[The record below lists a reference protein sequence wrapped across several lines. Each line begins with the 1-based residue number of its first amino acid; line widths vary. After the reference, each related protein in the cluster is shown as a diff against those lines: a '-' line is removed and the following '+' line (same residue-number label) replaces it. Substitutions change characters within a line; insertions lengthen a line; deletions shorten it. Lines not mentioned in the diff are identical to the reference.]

1 MNANT
6 IAAKTLLAILAGS
19 ALGQQAP
26 VNWTAADDHQNMME
40 QLGIKALRPG
50 PNGNESAPNHAN
62 YDESKANP
70 FPDLPDVL
78 KLKNGE
84 KVTAAKVWWSERRP
98 EIVEDFER
106 EVVGR
111 VPKNVPKV
119 TWTVTEAVRAMSGLR
134 AVVLRQL
141 TGHVD
146 NASYPAIN
154 VDIQMTLGTPAD
166 ATGPVPVMMMFG
178 RGGPISGVSAN
189 GDPVAAEQLI
199 ADGWGYA
206 YINPASIQAD
216 NGAGLTKGIIGLV
229 NQGQPR
235 KPDDWGALRAWA
247 WGASRALDY
256 LESDPAVDSKHA
268 GIEGVSR
275 WGKAALVTMAFDTR
289 FAVVLVGSSGEGGAK
304 LHRRN
309 FGEAVE
315 NLTGSGEYHWM
326 AGNFLKYG
334 AAESTFGS
342 KTAADLPVDAHELIA
357 LCAPRLTFISYGV
370 PEKGDAKW
378 LDQQG
383 SFMATVAAGPVFRLL
398 GAKDLGVSD
407 DYRTAKMPP
416 VNVGLL
422 DGELAWRQHD
432 GGHTDGPNWKY
443 FIAWADKLVRH
454 AGSAPAPA
462 AEPAPRTD
470 QNSMIAH
477 QQFVEKARK
486 GGIDIYFEGDSIT
499 RRWAAADYPE
509 LLANWNQNFLGW
521 NAADFGW
528 GADKIQNI
536 LWRLNNGE
544 LDGVNPKIIV
554 LLAGTNNAADIVL
567 SGDDA
572 RVADITKGFQAVL
585 RVMQAKAPGAVIIL
599 TGIFPRNDTMP
610 VMPAIDKI
618 NRNLAKLADGERI
631 RYLNINGKLA
641 DADGSLFDGMMNA
654 RDKLHPTV
662 KCYQVWADA
671 LKPIFT
677 ELLGPPGNQAEKQ

>member
-229 NQGQPR
+229 NKGQPR

-247 WGASRALDY
+247 WGAGRALDY
-256 LESDPAVDSKHA
+256 LETDPAVDAKHV
-268 GIEGVSR
+268 GIEGVRHPLRSCS
-275 WGKAALVTMAFDTR
+275 GR
-289 FAVVLVGSSGEGGAK
+289 FFRRRRRQTASPQLGRSG
-304 LHRRN
+304 
-309 FGEAVE
+309 GEP
-315 NLTGSGEYHWM
+315 
-326 AGNFLKYG
+326 YG
-334 AAESTFGS
+334 IGRI
-342 KTAADLPVDAHELIA
+342 P
-357 LCAPRLTFISYGV
+357 
-370 PEKGDAKW
+370 
-378 LDQQG
+378 
-383 SFMATVAAGPVFRLL
+383 
-398 GAKDLGVSD
+398 
-407 DYRTAKMPP
+407 
-416 VNVGLL
+416 L
-422 DGELAWRQHD
+422 DGRQ
-432 GGHTDGPNWKY
+432 
-443 FIAWADKLVRH
+443 L
-454 AGSAPAPA
+454 
-462 AEPAPRTD
+462 
-470 QNSMIAH
+470 
-477 QQFVEKARK
+477 
-486 GGIDIYFEGDSIT
+486 
-499 RRWAAADYPE
+499 PE
-509 LLANWNQNFLGW
+509 
-521 NAADFGW
+521 
-528 GADKIQNI
+528 
-536 LWRLNNGE
+536 
-544 LDGVNPKIIV
+544 V
-554 LLAGTNNAADIVL
+554 
-567 SGDDA
+567 
-572 RVADITKGFQAVL
+572 
-585 RVMQAKAPGAVIIL
+585 
-599 TGIFPRNDTMP
+599 
-610 VMPAIDKI
+610 
-618 NRNLAKLADGERI
+618 
-631 RYLNINGKLA
+631 
-641 DADGSLFDGMMNA
+641 
-654 RDKLHPTV
+654 
-662 KCYQVWADA
+662 
-671 LKPIFT
+671 
-677 ELLGPPGNQAEKQ
+677 